1 MKLFK
6 LLLICFFII
15 TCGKEN
21 KNISDAKKYLTDL
34 GLEIPEGLSD
44 EEILN
49 IAKEEKDQIEKEKV
63 VFENFRE
70 EGREKIT
77 TYYENGQIELE
88 ENYNKDDKL
97 DGEWIYYYEN
107 GLVKIKGN
115 YKDGKRDGNWV
126 WFWESAFRATEGQF
140 KDDKQIGVWTYY
152 YENGDFSYQDNFDII
167 SK

>member
-21 KNISDAKKYLTDL
+21 KDISDAEKYLTDL

-49 IAKEEKDQIEKEKV
+49 IAKEEKDQIEKENV
-63 VFENFRE
+63 AFEKFRE

-77 TYYENGQIELE
+77 TYYENGEL
-88 ENYNKDDKL
+88 
-97 DGEWIYYYEN
+97 
-107 GLVKIKGN
+107 
-115 YKDGKRDGNWV
+115 
-126 WFWESAFRATEGQF
+126 
-140 KDDKQIGVWTYY
+140 
-152 YENGDFSYQDNFDII
+152 SYQDNFDII
-167 SK
+167 PK

>member
-21 KNISDAKKYLTDL
+21 KDISDAKKYLTDL

-49 IAKEEKDQIEKEKV
+49 IAKEEKDQIEKENV
-63 VFENFRE
+63 AFEKFRE
-70 EGREKIT
+70 EGREKST
-77 TYYENGQIELE
+77 KYYENGQIELE
-88 ENYNKDDKL
+88 CYFKDGNL
-97 DGEWIYYYEN
+97 DGEWIEYYEN
-107 GLVKIKGN
+107 GLVKNKGN

-126 WFWESAFRATEGQF
+126 WVWESAFIATEGQF
-140 KDDKQIGVWTYY
+140 KDGKKIGVWTYY
-152 YENGDFSYQDNFDII
+152 YENGEFSYQENFDII
-167 SK
+167 PK